1 MYYIL
6 KNSFNKCIKTYNLL
20 SFEFIYFM
28 PIYNLYMIVGDPL
41 MHYTNGRQFRPND
54 IRFTTYTHKEKLT
67 NLIYPTFICYLFVHK
82 IKINNRL
89 NVFATIDRA

>member
-1 MYYIL
+1 MAD
-6 KNSFNKCIKTYNLL
+6 NLGQ
-20 SFEFIYFM
+20 STSDSQRI
-28 PIYNLYMIVGDPL
+28 
-41 MHYTNGRQFRPND
+41 Q
-54 IRFTTYTHKEKLT
+54 TTEHKEKST